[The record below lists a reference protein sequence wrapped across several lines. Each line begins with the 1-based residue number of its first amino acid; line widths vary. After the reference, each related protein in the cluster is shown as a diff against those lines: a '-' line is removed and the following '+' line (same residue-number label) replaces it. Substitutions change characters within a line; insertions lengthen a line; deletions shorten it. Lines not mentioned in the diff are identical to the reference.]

1 MEKVFL
7 LMAIVSLSFTSCSS
21 SNEEN
26 HQEPEQA
33 RVETQEV
40 KKEVKK
46 EIIKNQSGIVHRV
59 EKDFFKSR
67 ALTTVR
73 LKNGKI
79 LSGTVET
86 ATFGY
91 DKDQI
96 ENFFFSQPGD
106 TIFYDG
112 DDVIE
117 VRFKD

>member
-1 MEKVFL
+1 MKKSFFVFF
-7 LMAIVSLSFTSCSS
+7 AVISLSFTSCSS
-21 SNEEN
+21 SNEET
-26 HQEPEQA
+26 HQESEQA
-33 RVETQEV
+33 RVETQ
-40 KKEVKK
+40 EVKK

-67 ALTTVR
+67 ALTSVR

-96 ENFFFSQPGD
+96 ENFFFAQPGD
-106 TIFYDG
+106 TIIYDG
-112 DDVIE
+112 DKVLE
-117 VRFKD
+117 VRFKN